1 MEARAKRQRDLPVEC
16 PAGLTVRLLGG
27 LRVERG
33 GTPLALPPSKRT
45 RALLA
50 YLAATGRAHTR
61 SHLCDLLWDG
71 PDDPRAELRWSMT
84 KLRPV
89 VDVIDAAAVL
99 EADRE
104 QVGLR
109 SDAFA
114 IDLAPLRPLV
124 GARLEAIEA
133 HALEAAVTTL
143 EGEFLAGLELPGCH
157 RFHQWCMAERE
168 TWSRMRLGL
177 LAELVRRLADRPEHA
192 LPHAR
197 TWVGA
202 DPYGEPAHAALLR
215 CLLSLGRPRDA
226 QAHARQVEA
235 SFARELGVA
244 PTGVL
249 REAIREIE
257 LELHRRPAAPH
268 PTTPGRSTAQASA
281 PANDTELE
289 VRSATRVPFVGREHE
304 CQAIA
309 RATRSLQAPQQRPLL
324 LFLGEPG
331 IGKTRLIDVFADS
344 ATQAGAR
351 VLRARCFEAEMSR
364 PYGAWID
371 ALRGAPGD
379 VLPEP
384 LRAELAPLRPLAD
397 VSAFG
402 RSGDRTHLF
411 EVASAWLNALAA
423 ERPLVLLIDDL
434 QWLDDASAALLHFI
448 VRSAG
453 DGSVP
458 LLFGAAARDGEI
470 DDNAAMRAA
479 LHSLAHDGRVHSLSV
494 GPFGLADTHALLAQT
509 APGIDAEATHRASGG
524 NPWFALAIAQ
534 ADCENEA
541 AHAGGIDTSDDARH
555 SLVVEPLQRLDAA
568 HREVLA
574 CAAVMGHECR
584 AELLAEVLD
593 VGELELAQ
601 RLARLER
608 RRLLR
613 ATSDG
618 RHGFAHD
625 LVREAIYASL
635 TSVQRRTMQRRIVR
649 VLDSAAS
656 ADPGLYGELAHH
668 AIETEQHAL
677 AVRACISAARHCLRV
692 YANAQALSLAERAA
706 PCLERLQA
714 HQPERIVATIELI
727 ELRILANATSPSFGS
742 RMTGWISELESGVQA
757 AQDAGLRQTAAN
769 GLHMLSWLAQQCND
783 IGGTREATLRAELM
797 SRGGDDA
804 GRCLQLA
811 NTGRCLMEVE
821 SDLPRARELIHSAT
835 ALAQAQSLQVI
846 ELEWAR
852 GLIARWDGDW
862 DAAQRLVRAAVA
874 MARAR
879 QDRWREFECLN
890 WLATIQLE
898 RGRWDEVTTLGAE
911 IVAVAARAGD
921 GLTAPFGE
929 ALLALA
935 AMAAEAPTPSVAARR
950 AMDASIA
957 HLRSVDDKAH
967 LAYALNQLAALE
979 LSAGRREAAAAA
991 ANDALAAAQ
1000 AVRRATEIATARALL
1015 ARAAQRVDE
1024 LDSLAASPELSAR
1037 ARRVLAHPDPGAAL
1051 PSS

>member
-1 MEARAKRQRDLPVEC
+1 MEARAKRQHDLPVEC
-16 PAGLTVRLLGG
+16 PARLSVRLLGG
-27 LRVERG
+27 LRVERDG
-33 GTPLALPPSKRT
+33 APLALPPSKRT

-50 YLAATGRAHTR
+50 YLAATGRAHAR

-89 VDVIDAAAVL
+89 VDALGTAAVL

-109 SDAFA
+109 SDALA

-124 GARLEAIEA
+124 GGDFKTIDDR
-133 HALEAAVTTL
+133 ALEAAVTSL
-143 EGEFLAGLELPGCH
+143 EGEFLAGLDLPGCH

-168 TWSRMRLGL
+168 TWSRLRLGL
-177 LAELVRRLADRPEHA
+177 LAELVRRLADRPESA
-192 LPHAR
+192 LVHAR

-202 DPYGEPAHAALLR
+202 DPYGETAHAALLR
-215 CLLSLGRPRDA
+215 CLLSLGRARDA

-244 PTGVL
+244 PTGILRDAL
-249 REAIREIE
+249 REVE
-257 LELHRRPAAPH
+257 LELRRRPAAPQ
-268 PTTPGRSTAQASA
+268 PTTPARSIASA
-281 PANDTELE
+281 PMKDGTRE
-289 VRSATRVPFVGREHE
+289 VGSAPKIPFVGRDKE

-309 RATRSLQAPQQRPLL
+309 RATRSLRTSQQRPLL
-324 LFLGEPG
+324 LFLGAPG
-331 IGKTRLIDVFADS
+331 IGKTRLIDAFAES

-371 ALRGAPGD
+371 ALRDAPGD
-379 VLPEP
+379 LLPET
-384 LRAELAPLRPLAD
+384 LRAELAPLRPLGD

-402 RSGDRTHLF
+402 RSGDRTRLF
-411 EVASAWLNALAA
+411 EVAFAWLNAMAGQ
-423 ERPLVLLIDDL
+423 RPLVLLIDDL
-434 QWLDDASAALLHFI
+434 QWLDDASAALLHFV

-470 DDNAAMRAA
+470 DDNDPMRAA
-479 LHSLAHDGRVHSLSV
+479 LHSLAQDGRVQSLTV
-494 GPFGLADTHALLAQT
+494 EPLGLADTHALLAQA

-524 NPWFALAIAQ
+524 NPWFALAIAH
-534 ADCENEA
+534 ADRDGEA
-541 AHAGGIDTSDDARH
+541 ARAGSVNGSIDARH
-555 SLVVEPLQRLDAA
+555 SLIIEPLQRLDAA
-568 HREVLA
+568 HRDVLA
-574 CAAVMGHECR
+574 CAAVMGRECR
-584 AELLAEVLD
+584 VELLAEVLD

-608 RRLLR
+608 RHLLR
-613 ATSDG
+613 ATPDG
-618 RHGFAHD
+618 RHDFAHD
-625 LVREAIYASL
+625 LVREAIFASL
-635 TSVQRRTMQRRIVR
+635 PSVQRRTMQRRIVR
-649 VLDSAAS
+649 ALDSAAS

-692 YANAQALSLAERAA
+692 YANAQALSLVERAA
-706 PCLERLQA
+706 PCLEQMPA

-727 ELRILANATSPSFGS
+727 ELRILANATSPTFGA
-742 RMTGWISELESGVQA
+742 RTAGWIRELESGVQA
-757 AQDAGLRQTAAN
+757 AQDAGLRQAAAN

-821 SDLPRARELIHSAT
+821 SDLPRARELISSAT

-874 MARAR
+874 IARAR

-898 RGRWDEVTTLGAE
+898 RGRWDEVTALGTE
-911 IVAVAARAGD
+911 IMAVAARAGG

-935 AMAAEAPTPSVAARR
+935 AMAAEAPTPSPAACR
-950 AMDASIA
+950 AVDASIA

-979 LSAGRREAAAAA
+979 LNSGRREAAAAA
-991 ANDALAAAQ
+991 ATDALAAAQ
-1000 AVRRATEIATARALL
+1000 AVRRVTEIATARALL
-1015 ARAAQRVDE
+1015 ARAGQRVDE
-1024 LDSLAASPELSAR
+1024 LDNLAASPELSAR
-1037 ARRVLAHPDPGAAL
+1037 ARRVLTQADPGGSRSA
-1051 PSS
+1051 S

>member
-1 MEARAKRQRDLPVEC
+1 VEARAKRQPDLPVEC
-16 PAGLTVRLLGG
+16 PAGLSVRLLGG
-27 LRVERG
+27 LRVERD
-33 GTPLALPPSKRT
+33 GTALALPPSKRT

-50 YLAATGRAHTR
+50 YLATTGRAHAR

-89 VDVIDAAAVL
+89 VDAIDAPAVL

-114 IDLAPLRPLV
+114 IDLAPLRLLV
-124 GARLEAIEA
+124 GGRLEAIED
-133 HALEAAVTTL
+133 HALETSVTAL

-168 TWSRMRLGL
+168 TWSRLRLGL
-177 LAELVRRLADRPEHA
+177 LAELVRRLADRPERA

-197 TWVGA
+197 TWVGV

-249 REAIREIE
+249 REALREVE
-257 LELHRRPAAPH
+257 RDLHRRPAAALP
-268 PTTPGRSTAQASA
+268 PTPAGPIPQASA
-281 PANDTELE
+281 PTNDTAFDG
-289 VRSATRVPFVGREHE
+289 RSATKVPFVGREKE
-304 CQAIA
+304 CLAIA
-309 RATRSLQAPQQRPLL
+309 RATQSLQSPQQRPLL

-331 IGKTRLIDVFADS
+331 IGKTRLIDLFAER

-371 ALRGAPGD
+371 ALRDAPGD

-423 ERPLVLLIDDL
+423 VGPLVLLIDDL
-434 QWLDDASAALLHFI
+434 QWLDEASAALLHFV
-448 VRSAG
+448 VRSAS
-453 DGSVP
+453 DGSAP

-470 DDNAAMRAA
+470 DDNAAMRSV
-479 LHSLAHDGRVHSLSV
+479 LHSLAQDGRVHSV
-494 GPFGLADTHALLAQT
+494 TVEPFGLADTHALLAQA
-509 APGIDAEATHRASGG
+509 APDIDAEATHRASGG
-524 NPWFALAIAQ
+524 NPWFALAIAH
-534 ADCENEA
+534 AHHDTEA
-541 AHAGGIDTSDDARH
+541 ARASDIDASDDARY

-568 HREVLA
+568 HRDVLA
-574 CAAVMGHECR
+574 CAAVMGRECR

-608 RRLLR
+608 RHLLR
-613 ATSDG
+613 ATPDG
-618 RHGFAHD
+618 RHDFAHD

-635 TSVQRRTMQRRIVR
+635 SPVERRTMQRRIVR
-649 VLDSAAS
+649 SLDSAAS

-706 PCLERLQA
+706 PCLERLPA
-714 HQPERIVATIELI
+714 HQPERIVATIELV
-727 ELRILANATSPSFGS
+727 ELRVLANATSPSFGS
-742 RMTGWISELESGVQA
+742 RMAGWISELESGVQA
-757 AQDAGLRQTAAN
+757 AQDAGLRQAAAN

-783 IGGTREATLRAELM
+783 IGATREATLRAELM

-852 GLIARWDGDW
+852 GLVARWDGDW
-862 DAAQRLVRAAVA
+862 EAAQRLVRAAVA
-874 MARAR
+874 IARAR

-898 RGRWDEVTTLGAE
+898 RGRWDEVTTLGTE
-911 IVAVAARAGD
+911 ILEVAARSGG
-921 GLTAPFGE
+921 GLTAPFAE

-935 AMAAEAPTPSVAARR
+935 TMAAEVPAPSEAARR
-950 AMDASIA
+950 AMDSSIA
-957 HLRSVDDKAH
+957 HLRSIDDKAH

-979 LSAGRREAAAAA
+979 LSSGRREAATAAA
-991 ANDALAAAQ
+991 TDALAAAQ
-1000 AVRRATEIATARALL
+1000 AVRRTTEIATARALL

-1037 ARRVLAHPDPGAAL
+1037 ARRVLAQADPGAAH
-1051 PSS
+1051 PAS